1 MSKMFQDKDSSTM
14 PKMLREET
22 KKDLNIPPKMLQE
35 EAKEDLNIPP
45 KMLQEEIKRDVRK
58 RDNKSRTFAPPDNTI
73 GPSPLERINESLSR
87 LKNPDDKTYSFDE
100 LTFDKIKRPTD
111 FKIDKFYKNKYERKD
126 LNGVNSLIGVVNSE
140 ITKGGNIVKL
150 GNNKEIY
157 FRDLAN
163 FLYHIKDGKINDF
176 NKEIEYEK
184 RLKNTEKKLANK
196 TGFSKFT

>member
-1 MSKMFQDKDSSTM
+1 MSKMFQDKDSSAM

-22 KKDLNIPPKMLQE
+22 KK
-35 EAKEDLNIPP
+35 DLNIPP

-58 RDNKSRTFAPPDNTI
+58 RDNKSRTFAPPDNMI
-73 GPSPLERINESLSR
+73 RPSPLERINESLSR